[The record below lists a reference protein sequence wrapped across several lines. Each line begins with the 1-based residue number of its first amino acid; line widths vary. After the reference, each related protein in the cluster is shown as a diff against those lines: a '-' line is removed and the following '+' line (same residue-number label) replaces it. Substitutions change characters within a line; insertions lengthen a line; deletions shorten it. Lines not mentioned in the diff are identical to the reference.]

1 MSEPASESEMRK
13 KKRTEVFTETLVEIE
28 IRGRTRRLS
37 LVWCAQCGAAVDWV
51 PPDVAALVAEVS
63 ARTIFEWVEAG
74 RVHFT
79 ETTDG
84 ALLVCLNSLPQALSA
99 PADAAGLSRNGAARA
114 LSPHEETAPNA
125 ARDGHE
131 GCDSLTKKD

>member
-1 MSEPASESEMRK
+1 MRR
-13 KKRTEVFTETLVEIE
+13 KKRTEVFTETQVEIE

-37 LVWCAQCGAAVDWV
+37 PVWCAECGSAVEWV

-63 ARTIFEWVEAG
+63 ARAIFGWVEAG

-79 ETTDG
+79 ETTEG

-99 PADAAGLSRNGAARA
+99 PADGAGLSTDGAARV
-114 LSPHEETAPNA
+114 LSAHEETAPHLA
-125 ARDGHE
+125 DDGPE
-131 GCDSLTKKD
+131 GCESVTKKD